1 VNLGAQR
8 ILAFTHE
15 LRDVRGERLRLERLV
30 EHDMLDRV
38 VDRLLEARHV
48 RALLLRIEIDE
59 ALELR
64 GEELGRRAFGT
75 NSYNLFDAS
84 YPNAR
89 KAQVSCGTS
98 RLDVLQHCCPW
109 GRHPLED
116 SQ

>member
-1 VNLGAQR
+1 VHLGAQGL
-8 ILAFTHE
+8 LALAHE
-15 LRDVRGERLRLERLV
+15 LRDVCGEGLGLERLV
-30 EHDMLDRV
+30 EHDVLDRL
-38 VDRLLEARHV
+38 VDRLLEARHM

-75 NSYNLFDAS
+75 DSHHLFDAS

-98 RLDVLQHCCPW
+98 RLDVLQHRCPW
-109 GRHPLED
+109 SRHGLED
-116 SQ
+116 S